1 MKTTLFFLLLIV
13 LNINNSISQNTFE
26 LLLDYDNAQR
36 PTGLIIDKNGNYV
49 ISSQEFMHINKNI
62 EYNSMLTKISQTG
75 EVIDTAYFNTEQE
88 IVILD
93 LINTENNDYILVGGD
108 YTDNNEELCLIIIL
122 LDEDFNIIWKKKH
135 INGKKITNAKIKLNS
150 NNEILIFG
158 SLKEGEVYNS
168 FILKINTNGE
178 LLNFKILSS
187 TGSISCIF
195 DIIEKK
201 DETGYYLF
209 MLDGTSVIMEI
220 NNEFDI
226 ITNKNMPYVI
236 ANSNNSYWLTD
247 STYILS
253 GKVFD
258 NNSDLA
264 LVVADTAHNF
274 IYTFNAEKEE
284 HDFPAV
290 WDNLSFTNKNNI
302 YLVGTNN
309 MSSNPYE
316 IEPSFV
322 FVNNLNDTLGLNWQK
337 LIGGDAFYSVMNIIA
352 TEDGGC
358 FIAATRSDNTN
369 SYDYDMYFL
378 KLDPN
383 GNITHINGEP
393 SEQKAKEVI
402 LYPNPA
408 TTQLTIQKAVQ
419 VGNCNVEFYNITGKK
434 VFYQELTSNTT
445 KIDIS
450 NLQKGSYIYKITD
463 NNKILDSGK
472 WIKQ

>member
-1 MKTTLFFLLLIV
+1 MKTTLFFLLLIL
-13 LNINNSISQNTFE
+13 LNVNNSISQNTFE
-26 LLLDYDNAQR
+26 LLLDYENAQR
-36 PTGLIIDKNGNYV
+36 PTGLIIDNNGDYI
-49 ISSQEFMHINKNI
+49 ISSQEFIHINKNI
-62 EYNSMLTKISQTG
+62 EYNSMLTKISPTG

-93 LINTENNDYILVGGD
+93 LINTKNNDYILVGGD
-108 YTDNNEELCLIIIL
+108 YIDNNEEMCLIIML

-135 INGKKITNAKIKLNS
+135 IKGSKITNAKIKFNY

-168 FILKINTNGE
+168 FILKIDNNGE
-178 LLNFKILSS
+178 LLNFKSLS
-187 TGSISCIF
+187 TGAITSVF

-201 DETGYYLF
+201 DSTGYYLF
-209 MLDGTSVIMEI
+209 MLDGESIVKEV

-226 ITNKNMPYVI
+226 TANKNMPYII
-236 ANSNNSYWLTD
+236 ANSNNSYWITD

-264 LVVADTAHNF
+264 IVIADTSHNA
-274 IYTFNAEKEE
+274 IYTFSAEKEE
-284 HDFPAV
+284 NDFPAA

-309 MSSNPYE
+309 TSFNPYE
-316 IEPSFV
+316 TKPSFI
-322 FVNNLNDTLGLNWQK
+322 FVNNLNDTIGLNWQK
-337 LIGGDAFYSVMNIIA
+337 LIGGDAYYSVMNVIA

-358 FIAATRSDNTN
+358 FIASTRSDNL
-369 SYDYDMYFL
+369 YDYDMYFI
-378 KLDPN
+378 KLDSN
-383 GNITHINGEP
+383 GNITHVNGEP
-393 SEQKAKEVI
+393 SEQQAKEVI

-408 TTQLTIQKAVQ
+408 TTELTIRKAVQ
-419 VGNCNVEFYNITGKK
+419 VGSCTVEFFSITGKK
-434 VFYQELTSNTT
+434 VLSQQLTNNTT

-463 NNKILDSGK
+463 NNKVLDSGK